1 MADFA
6 ARYARALADVV
17 LSARIAPD
25 QVNKQLSDFLTT
37 LKESTDLRLALF
49 NPALPVDVRVKVID
63 ALAPRLGLSHEVRN
77 FLAVLLRH
85 ERMNAI
91 EEIVAEFR
99 AEMDRRQGISE
110 VEVISARRLDADE
123 RHQMEQQVA
132 RLAGTQVRAR
142 FEEDNGL
149 IGGAVVKIGS
159 TIYDGSVRGRLNRM
173 KQELMAG

>member
-17 LSARIAPD
+17 LSSRVPTD
-25 QVNKQLSDFLTT
+25 EVNAQLSDFLST
-37 LKESTDLRLALF
+37 LQESTDLRQALS
-49 NPALPVDVRVKVID
+49 NPALAVDVRVKVID
-63 ALAPRLGLSHEVRN
+63 ALVPRLHLSPEVRN

-85 ERMNAI
+85 ERMDAI
-91 EEIVAEFR
+91 DEIVAEFR
-99 AEMDRRQGISE
+99 AEMNRRQGISE

-123 RHQMEQQVA
+123 RYQMEQQVA

-142 FEEDNGL
+142 FREDNDL

-159 TIYDGSVRGRLNRM
+159 TIYDGSVRGRLDRM

>member
-6 ARYARALADVV
+6 ARYARAFADVV
-17 LSARIAPD
+17 LGSSIPVD
-25 QVNKQLSDFLTT
+25 QVNSQLNDFLST
-37 LKESTDLRLALF
+37 LDENADLRQALF
-49 NPALPVDVRVKVID
+49 NPALAADVRVRVID
-63 ALAPRLGLSHEVRN
+63 ALALRLHLAREVRN

-85 ERMNAI
+85 DRMNAI

-99 AEMDRRQGISE
+99 AEVDRRQGVSE

-123 RHQMEQQVA
+123 RYQMEQQVA

-142 FEEDNGL
+142 FREDNGL
-149 IGGAVVKIGS
+149 IGGAVVRIGS

-173 KQELMAG
+173 KQELIAG

>member
-6 ARYARALADVV
+6 ARYARAFADVV
-17 LSARIAPD
+17 LSAQLPVD
-25 QVNKQLSDFLTT
+25 QVNAQLSDFLTT
-37 LKESTDLRLALF
+37 LEGSADLRQALF
-49 NPALPVDVRVKVID
+49 NPALAVDVRVRVID
-63 ALAPRLGLSHEVRN
+63 ALVPRLQLSKDVRN
-77 FLAVLLRH
+77 FLAVLVRH

-91 EEIVAEFR
+91 EEIVAAFR

-123 RHQMEQQVA
+123 RSEMEQQVA

-142 FEEDNGL
+142 FREDNGL

-159 TIYDGSVRGRLNRM
+159 TIYDGSVRGRLDRM

>member
-17 LSARIAPD
+17 LSSRVPPD
-25 QVNKQLSDFLTT
+25 SVNAQLSDFIGT
-37 LKESTDLRLALF
+37 LEESRDLREALF
-49 NPALPVDVRVKVID
+49 NPSLPVDVRVRIID
-63 ALAPRLGLSHEVRN
+63 ALVPRLELGREVRN

-85 ERMNAI
+85 DRIHAVAA
-91 EEIVAEFR
+91 IVAAYR

-123 RHQMEQQVA
+123 RYQMEQQVA
-132 RLAGTQVRAR
+132 RLAGTRVRAR
-142 FEEDNGL
+142 FSEDKGL

-159 TIYDGSVRGRLNRM
+159 TIYDGSVRGRLDRL